1 MKVIALYLP
10 QFHEIAE
17 NDEWW
22 GEGYTE
28 WTAVKAGEPC
38 FEGHYQPHIPLHG
51 NYYNLLDK
59 NVMRWQ
65 TDLMK
70 KYNVYGMCFYH
81 YYFGN
86 GRRVLEKPAENLLE
100 WRDIDMPFCFMWANE
115 TWARSWSKVLEKVE
129 WNNLRE
135 PQKDVTDNDGILIKQ
150 EYGDED
156 TWREHFE
163 YLIPFFK
170 DRRYIKIDNQPV
182 FMIYQP
188 KDICCMENMKSKW
201 NEWAKEQGFEKIYFI
216 GVGLECKNLDA
227 RLQHEP
233 KYSNLLMPKK
243 NNEYTDL
250 CDQIITNAF
259 LAEDECYFCGT
270 PGYDDTPRRGA
281 LGNVFSHSTPE
292 QFYKQMKALMYLSK
306 KKGNEFIFVN
316 AWNEWGEGM
325 HLEPDEKYQYQY
337 LEAVKNALCDF
348 HEFGEEDKA
357 ELGTIVDKGII
368 EQVRLYQ
375 KHYSKTEFICNTLE
389 QLLNL
394 NENGE
399 SIGYLLKKNGYE
411 RIAVYGLGRIGKHV
425 VAELNNSDVQII
437 YGVDQ
442 NAWSLNFN
450 FPLYTIDDIL
460 PQVDLILITINDDKI
475 YKKLREKYEY
485 PVGMITDFLKQDVPF

>member
-1 MKVIALYLP
+1 
-10 QFHEIAE
+10 
-17 NDEWW
+17 
-22 GEGYTE
+22 
-28 WTAVKAGEPC
+28 
-38 FEGHYQPHIPLHG
+38 
-51 NYYNLLDK
+51 
-59 NVMRWQ
+59 
-65 TDLMK
+65 
-70 KYNVYGMCFYH
+70 
-81 YYFGN
+81 
-86 GRRVLEKPAENLLE
+86 
-100 WRDIDMPFCFMWANE
+100 
-115 TWARSWSKVLEKVE
+115 
-129 WNNLRE
+129 
-135 PQKDVTDNDGILIKQ
+135 
-150 EYGDED
+150 
-156 TWREHFE
+156 
-163 YLIPFFK
+163 
-170 DRRYIKIDNQPV
+170 
-182 FMIYQP
+182 
-188 KDICCMENMKSKW
+188 
-201 NEWAKEQGFEKIYFI
+201 
-216 GVGLECKNLDA
+216 
-227 RLQHEP
+227 
-233 KYSNLLMPKK
+233 
-243 NNEYTDL
+243 
-250 CDQIITNAF
+250 
-259 LAEDECYFCGT
+259 
-270 PGYDDTPRRGA
+270 
-281 LGNVFSHSTPE
+281 
-292 QFYKQMKALMYLSK
+292 MKALMYLSK